1 MERNPL
7 LSSNSDTRKANIFV
21 LAYLWSGVTPL
32 VQRLVPNEV
41 DFTKLLIANIKH
53 MNLIDIV
60 MFCNLLHKGNGSL
73 TPELLKVVTRTFE
86 LRCQNEHSDMAKSL
100 SQMLFSYLK
109 IAQFDADYNFVKFLL
124 LQLFMKREPL
134 HLESCIKI
142 VGALPL
148 IEDASP

>member
-1 MERNPL
+1 M
-7 LSSNSDTRKANIFV
+7 
-21 LAYLWSGVTPL
+21 
-32 VQRLVPNEV
+32 
-41 DFTKLLIANIKH
+41 LLIANIKH

-60 MFCNLLHKGNGSL
+60 QFCNLLHKGNGSL
-73 TPELLKVVTRTFE
+73 TPELLKVVARTFE
-86 LRCQNEHSDMAKSL
+86 LRCHDEHTNMDMAKSL

-109 IAQFDADYNFVKFLL
+109 IAQANADYRFVKFVL

-148 IEDASP
+148 IEDATP